1 MNDEAFTPARIIAA
15 LEVLLAQLEASL
27 APELTEGDGG
37 ADRLKIKI
45 DRYKEQA
52 AKLKTVLSKAQA
64 ASRRRKEIDR
74 ENRQNTR
81 RPKLGELLNIAKTR
95 RVNPPYTHL

>member
-37 ADRLKIKI
+37 ADRLRIQI
-45 DRYKEQA
+45 DGFKEKA
-52 AKLKTVLSKAQA
+52 ARLKTVLSKAQA

-74 ENRQNTR
+74 ENRQNSR
-81 RPKLGELLNIAKTR
+81 RPKLGELPFKTATR
-95 RVNPPYTHL
+95 RANP

>member
-27 APELTEGDGG
+27 APHMTEGDGG
-37 ADRLKIKI
+37 ADRLRIKI

-52 AKLKTVLSKAQA
+52 ARLKTVLSKAQA
-64 ASRRRKEIDR
+64 ADRRKRDLAT
-74 ENRQNTR
+74 QNKQLTKR
-81 RPKLGELLNIAKTR
+81 R
-95 RVNPPYTHL
+95 